1 MFEPFM
7 VLKNLSKFFSQQIL
21 PKIFV
26 TKNFMYLPGNIQDP
40 IKKYIFISYK
50 MVNSFFLFF
59 FF

>member
-40 IKKYIFISYK
+40 IKKYIYK
-50 MVNSFFLFF
+50 L
-59 FF
+59 